1 MNNKDYD
8 LVRIQIKG
16 KRKGMDKMQYLH
28 SFEVADILEECWFDE
43 NVCLAGL
50 LHDVIEDGNMTTKEL
65 KDLGYNNYV
74 VGLVD
79 LCSHDN
85 SIKDSFERWMKMIR
99 RLIKNLNMD
108 AWAIK
113 IADYISNLRD
123 CEYMSKNDM
132 WKFLF
137 KKWPIFLYYGKI
149 YFWWT
154 ELYERLMYEY
164 YNKVKVYNGYNF

>member
-1 MNNKDYD
+1 MNDRDYD

-16 KRKGMDKMQYLH
+16 KRKWMDKMQYLH

-50 LHDVIEDGNMTTKEL
+50 LHDMIEDGWMTTTKL
-65 KDLGYNNYV
+65 KDLGYSDYV
-74 VGLVD
+74 VELVD
-79 LCSHDN
+79 LCSHN
-85 SIKDSFERWMKMIR
+85 NKIKDSYERRMRMIS
-99 RLIKNLNMD
+99 RLINNLNLD

-113 IADYISNLRD
+113 IADYIDNLID
-123 CEYMSKNDM
+123 CGCMSKNEM

-137 KKWPIFLYYGKI
+137 KKWPVFLYYGKI
-149 YFWWT
+149 YFGWT